1 MRLSTFIRDNM
12 ESILVE
18 WEAFARTLEPAAGT
32 MSSLAL
38 RDHARPMLAAI
49 AADIETS
56 QSRLEQHEKSQ
67 GLQEDGA
74 RSAATTHGGLRHDVG
89 FNLGQLMAEF
99 RALRASVLRQ
109 WAARNATPLPEHL
122 EEMTRFNE
130 AIDEAIADSVA
141 QYSEELGK
149 ARDTFTAILG
159 HDLRSP
165 LAAIVMSAH
174 NIASARLSPEQSEKA
189 VATISRS
196 AHAMKNMIRDLL
208 DFAGSRLGRSM
219 PIRVEHGRLDA
230 VCDLVLNEV
239 MAIYPKRNFEFETEG
254 DLDGEFDPGRVGQVL
269 SNLLNNAVNHGDGTQ
284 PVRMAARGDGDTLS
298 VSVTNHGAPIPP
310 ENLQNL
316 FRQPPATRQPPGPG
330 SSGLGLGLYIAH
342 EIAAAHA
349 GSISAESGSEVTTF
363 TLSLPRRQ
371 AVATEA
377 SV

>member
-1 MRLSTFIRDNM
+1 VTAWR
-12 ESILVE
+12 
-18 WEAFARTLEPAAGT
+18 
-32 MSSLAL
+32 
-38 RDHARPMLAAI
+38 
-49 AADIETS
+49 
-56 QSRLEQHEKSQ
+56 
-67 GLQEDGA
+67 
-74 RSAATTHGGLRHDVG
+74 
-89 FNLGQLMAEF
+89 
-99 RALRASVLRQ
+99 
-109 WAARNATPLPEHL
+109 
-122 EEMTRFNE
+122 
-130 AIDEAIADSVA
+130 AIADSVA

-174 NIASARLSPEQSEKA
+174 NLASTRLSPDQSEKA

-196 AHAMKNMIRDLL
+196 AHARKNMIRDLL

-254 DLDGEFDPGRVGQVL
+254 DLDGEFDPGRVGQIL